1 MNTQNSSWPGAVVAM
16 GALGTICFF
25 AYFVLRNCSS
35 SDEALK
41 ALTGLTPI
49 LSAIIA
55 IAVGVAGGFAVGSA
69 NKQALR
75 ASVRAHLQHIQD
87 VTPAGTPA
95 AKAVTLALS
104 SFQ

>member
-1 MNTQNSSWPGAVVAM
+1 MNKQSSSWPWAVVTL

-49 LSAIIA
+49 LSAIVA
-55 IAVGVAGGFAVGSA
+55 LAAGVAGGFTAGSA
-69 NKQALR
+69 NKRALR
-75 ASVRAHLQHIQD
+75 DSALAHLQQIRK

-95 AKAVTLALS
+95 DAAVTVALD
-104 SFQ
+104 SFK